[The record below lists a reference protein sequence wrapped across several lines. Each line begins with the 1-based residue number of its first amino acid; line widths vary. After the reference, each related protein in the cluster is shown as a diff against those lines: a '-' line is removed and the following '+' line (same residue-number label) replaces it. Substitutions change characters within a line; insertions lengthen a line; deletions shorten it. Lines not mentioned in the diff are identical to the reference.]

1 MTQVM
6 QATPI
11 VQDTFTINVEGGVVT
26 ANPVGRPTAYD
37 PSFCDKAIELGSKG
51 KSLEQISGALGIT
64 YRTLCNWRDEH
75 EEFFHALEEAKVRE
89 LIWWED
95 HAQSY
100 LVEHKD
106 GEKLNVGL
114 WSRSMAARF
123 PKKYSERIRQELT
136 GADGAPLLKSVEIMF
151 IDAEPT
157 NALEFDGNKSKD

>member
-1 MTQVM
+1 MNQLM
-6 QATPI
+6 QATPTKE
-11 VQDTFTINVEGGVVT
+11 TFTVNVEGEVVA
-26 ANPVGRPTAYD
+26 ANPIGRPSSYD
-37 PSFCDKAIELGSKG
+37 PSFCDKAIELGNKG

-64 YRTLCNWRDEH
+64 YRTLCRWRDEH
-75 EEFFHALEEAKVRE
+75 EDFCHALEEAKVRE
-89 LIWWED
+89 MIWWED

-157 NALEFDGNKSKD
+157 NALEFNGNKSKD

>member
-1 MTQVM
+1 MTIS
-6 QATPI
+6 P
-11 VQDTFTINVEGGVVT
+11 TINPSFVNGNGEVVVS
-26 ANPVGRPTAYD
+26 NPVGRPTQYD
-37 PSFCDKAIELGSKG
+37 PSFCQRAIELGSKG

-64 YRTLCNWRDEH
+64 YRTLCRWRDEH
-75 EEFFHALEEAKVRE
+75 EEFCHALEEAKVQE

-106 GEKLNVGL
+106 GERLNVGL

-136 GADGAPLLKSVEIMF
+136 GAEGAPLLKSVEIMF

-157 NALEFDGNKSKD
+157 NALEFDGNKSNN

>member
-1 MTQVM
+1 MTQLM
-6 QATPI
+6 QATSI
-11 VQDTFTINVEGGVVT
+11 KETFTVNVEGEVVT
-26 ANPVGRPTAYD
+26 ANPVGRPSAYD
-37 PSFCDKAIELGSKG
+37 PSFCEKAIELGNKG

-89 LIWWED
+89 MIWWEE
-95 HAQSY
+95 HAQAY

-106 GEKLNVGL
+106 GDRLNVGL

-136 GADGAPLLKSVEIMF
+136 GAEGAPLLKSVEIMF

>member
-1 MTQVM
+1 MPQLMT
-6 QATPI
+6 APKT
-11 VQDTFTINVEGGVVT
+11 QDTFTVNVEGGVVT
-26 ANPVGRPTAYD
+26 TNPVGRPTAYD
-37 PSFCDKAIELGSKG
+37 PSYCLKAIELGTKG

-64 YRTLCNWRDEH
+64 YRTLCRWRDEH
-75 EEFFHALEEAKVRE
+75 EDFCHALEEAKVRE
-89 LIWWED
+89 MIWWED

-136 GADGAPLLKSVEIMF
+136 GAEGAPLLKSVEIMF

-157 NALEFDGNKSKD
+157 NSLEFDGNKSKD